1 MLGSESINKTTL
13 PSLPL
18 HPLPLPAVDVDA
30 SPTAATPRGC
40 LPRQAEAA
48 VLTSGWQHHTPPP
61 KSKLADN
68 MDSSSAPH
76 TPSAQTAPVGP
87 FIIGV
92 TGGSASGKTTVCE
105 KIIHGLGDQRCV
117 LVSLDWFYHGLPDGV
132 NPGSYNFDHPDAFDF
147 EALRSTL
154 ASMKTRRP
162 VSVPKY
168 DFALHCRVADN
179 AADLDVADVIIVEGI
194 LTFYDPEIRNLMHMK
209 IFVDEDADICL
220 ARRITRDLKSRGRS
234 VESILTQYTR
244 FVKPAFETFILPT
257 KRYADIVVPRGG
269 DNLVAID
276 LIIKHIALKI
286 QQEDLRK
293 VFSNLVVMSD
303 SYQSRGLHT
312 IFRQKDAT
320 RNDIVF
326 YSNRL
331 MRLLIEEGLGLLPFE
346 RKTVTTP
353 TGGKFYGVGFIA
365 GLAGVSLMPN
375 GETMESSLRAVC
387 NTVAIGK
394 MLISPKV
401 KTDVTYA
408 RLPLDIQDKYILIL
422 DPVLD
427 SGEMCETALGRL
439 TELGCREDRIMVLS
453 LIVSPQAV
461 TRICRRF
468 TKVQLVVSAIDKG
481 LGADGRVYPGVGDF
495 GTRYYGSDC
504 LSSGGDV

>member
-1 MLGSESINKTTL
+1 M
-13 PSLPL
+13 
-18 HPLPLPAVDVDA
+18 
-30 SPTAATPRGC
+30 R
-40 LPRQAEAA
+40 LPRAPEAA
-48 VLTSGWQHHTPPP
+48 VLSSGRQHHTPPA
-61 KSKLADN
+61 KIFVDA
-68 MDSSSAPH
+68 DSSSAQH
-76 TPSAQTAPVGP
+76 TPTAKIAPVGP

-132 NPGSYNFDHPDAFDF
+132 SPGNYNFDHPDAFDF

-154 ASMKTRRP
+154 ATMKTHCP
-162 VSVPKY
+162 VSVPMY
-168 DFALHCRVADN
+168 DFARHCRVEDN
-179 AADLDVADVIIVEGI
+179 AAELDAADVIIVEGI

-220 ARRITRDLKSRGRS
+220 SRRITRDVECRGRS
-234 VESILTQYTR
+234 VASILEQYTR
-244 FVKPAFETFILPT
+244 FVKPAFERFILPT

-286 QQEDLRK
+286 RQEDLRK
-293 VFSNLVVMSD
+293 VYSNLVVMSD

-312 IFRQKDAT
+312 IVRQKDAS
-320 RNDIVF
+320 RDDIVF

-346 RKTVTTP
+346 RKTVITP
-353 TGGKFYGVGFIA
+353 SGGTFYGVGFVA
-365 GLAGVSLMPN
+365 GLAGISLMPN

-387 NTVAIGK
+387 NTVRIGK
-394 MLISPKV
+394 MLISPNDKKV
-401 KTDVTYA
+401 VNYEC
-408 RLPLDIQDKYILIL
+408 LPENIEDKYILVL

-427 SGEMCETALGRL
+427 SGEMCETALARL
-439 TELGCREDRIMVLS
+439 IELGCREDRILVLS
-453 LIVSPQAV
+453 LIVAPQAV
-461 TRICRRF
+461 TRICGRF
-468 TKVQLVVSAIDKG
+468 AKTQLVVSAIDKG
-481 LGADGRVYPGVGDF
+481 LDKDGRVYPGVGDF

-504 LSSGGDV
+504 LRSSDDV